1 MLVHTQDFIEG
12 ERVICY
18 NFILYM
24 TMRAVHIIKGGE
36 IVLCMICDDQKNEMK
51 TMQKIVEDY
60 AGEHPDLSLS
70 VQCFSN
76 PFDMLDE
83 MDRSGTPDI
92 ALLDI
97 CMPGMLGTE
106 VAREIQSKSEDVTD
120 IIFLT
125 TSSDF
130 AVEAFSLH
138 VNDYLTKPYTKKRLT
153 DTLDRVI
160 KKRRRNLYIP
170 IQCGN
175 EIHRIDLYSVAYA
188 EARNHNLEIHMKS
201 GNCLR
206 TRMTLTEL
214 KELFQ
219 GVSGFVAIGAS
230 YIVNLRCVQRVLLA
244 ALEMTSGETIPVPRR
259 LRSEVKQQYFDFYTM
274 EATRQ

>member
-1 MLVHTQDFIEG
+1 
-12 ERVICY
+12 
-18 NFILYM
+18 
-24 TMRAVHIIKGGE
+24 MRAADALLYIIQGGE
-36 IVLCMICDDQKNEMK
+36 IMLCMICDDQKNEME
-51 TMQKIVEDY
+51 TMKKIVSDY
-60 AGEHPDLSLS
+60 AGEHPDLFLAI
-70 VQCFSN
+70 QCFSN

-83 MDRSGTPDI
+83 MDRSGVPDI

-97 CMPGMLGTE
+97 CMPGVLGTE
-106 VAREIQSKSEDVTD
+106 VAREIQSKSEDATD

-138 VNDYLTKPYTKKRLT
+138 VNDYLTKPYTEKRLI

-160 KKRRRNLYIP
+160 EKRRRRLYVP
-170 IQCGN
+170 VQCGN
-175 EIHRIDLYSVAYA
+175 GIHRIDLYSVAYA
-188 EARNHNLEIHMKS
+188 EARNHSLEIHLKS

-219 GVSGFVAIGAS
+219 GVSGFVTVGAS
-230 YIVNLRCVQRVLLA
+230 YIVNLRCVQRVLPT
-244 ALEMTSGETIPVPRR
+244 ALEMTDGEAIPVPRR
-259 LRSEVKQQYFDFYTM
+259 LRSEFKQQYFDFYTK
-274 EATRQ
+274 EATR

>member
-1 MLVHTQDFIEG
+1 M
-12 ERVICY
+12 
-18 NFILYM
+18 
-24 TMRAVHIIKGGE
+24 
-36 IVLCMICDDQKNEMK
+36 LCMICDDQKNELETMK
-51 TMQKIVEDY
+51 KIVSDY
-60 AGEHPDLSLS
+60 AGEHPDLFLAI
-70 VQCFSN
+70 QCFSN

-83 MDRSGTPDI
+83 MDRGGVPDI

-97 CMPGMLGTE
+97 CMPGVLGTE
-106 VAREIQSKSEDVTD
+106 VAREIQSKSEDATD
-120 IIFLT
+120 IVFLT

-138 VNDYLTKPYTKKRLT
+138 VNDYLTKPYTEKRLI

-160 KKRRRNLYIP
+160 EKRRRRLYVP
-170 IQCGN
+170 VQCGN

-188 EARNHNLEIHMKS
+188 EARNHSLEIHLKS

-219 GVSGFVAIGAS
+219 GVSGFVTVGAS
-230 YIVNLRCVQRVLLA
+230 YIVNLRCVQRVLPT
-244 ALEMTSGETIPVPRR
+244 ALEMTDGEAIPVPRR
-259 LRSEVKQQYFDFYTM
+259 LRSEVKQQYFDFYTK
-274 EATRQ
+274 EATR

>member
-1 MLVHTQDFIEG
+1 M
-12 ERVICY
+12 
-18 NFILYM
+18 
-24 TMRAVHIIKGGE
+24 
-36 IVLCMICDDQKNEMK
+36 LCMICDDQKDELE
-51 TMQKIVEDY
+51 TMQKIVLEY
-60 AGEHPDLSLS
+60 AREHPDIFLS

-76 PFDMLDE
+76 PLYILDE
-83 MDRSGTPDI
+83 MGRSGVPDI

-97 CMPGMLGTE
+97 CMPGVLGTE
-106 VAREIQSKSEDVTD
+106 VAREIQSKSEGTTD

-125 TSSDF
+125 TSTEF

-138 VNDYLTKPYTKKRLT
+138 VNDYLTKPYTKERLI

-160 KKRRRNLYIP
+160 EKRRQRLYIP
-170 IQCGN
+170 VPCGN

-188 EARNHNLEIHMKS
+188 QAGNHSLEIHLKS

-214 KELFQ
+214 KELFH
-219 GVSGFVAIGAS
+219 GVSGFVAVGAS
-230 YIVNLRCVQRVLLA
+230 YIVNLRYVQSLLSTTVV
-244 ALEMTSGETIPVPRR
+244 MTSGETIPVPRR
-259 LRSEVKQQYFDFYTM
+259 LRSEVKQQYFDFYTR